1 MPGHFGRQ
9 GCAKP
14 FEHVIVGV
22 VRKRFELA
30 PSSSA
35 GHPCAEMTGDETAT
49 MRRQEAHDTA
59 ADDAGGDPSDARAI
73 TTEVVSTTEA
83 FLALAPVW
91 DEVVSD
97 TAAPNVFLTWAWLS
111 SWWECFETGTPWIVV
126 VRERETG
133 RVVGLA
139 PFFYQ
144 RVPRSGPVLSRQLAF
159 MGCTVGS
166 PDHLDVVARAGWE
179 VIVAAAVARRVLERR
194 PRWDVLRLEGMAA
207 QSLLVEQLLDRRRR
221 WPVLVWETPCP
232 WVALPPTWEEYVA
245 GLKRK
250 VRYNLRSRARRLERD
265 SELPVRFE
273 TVAQPEELPSALE
286 ALFALHQ
293 GRREID
299 EPGAFGDASKV
310 RFHRLVAERFLR
322 AGGLR
327 LSLLKVGDQT
337 LAAAYCL
344 RVGDVVS
351 FYQTGFDP
359 DWSKY
364 GPGAAIVAHA
374 IESAI
379 REGAREFDFLRG
391 DHAYKDQLAA
401 EVRQDRR
408 VLLADSLRGGVLVLA
423 YRMGRAIRDR
433 LKSRRRD

>member
-1 MPGHFGRQ
+1 M
-9 GCAKP
+9 
-14 FEHVIVGV
+14 
-22 VRKRFELA
+22 
-30 PSSSA
+30 S
-35 GHPCAEMTGDETAT
+35 GDDAAA
-49 MRRQEAHDTA
+49 MRGQEAHESA
-59 ADDAGGDPSDARAI
+59 AGDAPDARAI
-73 TTEVVSTTEA
+73 ATEVVTTTEA

-91 DEVVSD
+91 DEVVSA

-111 SWWECFETGTPWIVV
+111 SWWECFGTGTPWVVV
-126 VRERETG
+126 VRARDTG

-139 PFFYQ
+139 PFLYRQ
-144 RVPRSGPVLSRQLAF
+144 MPRSGPALSRELAF

-166 PDHLDVVARAGWE
+166 PDHLDVVARVGWE
-179 VIVAAAVARRVLERR
+179 AAVADAVVRCVLERR
-194 PRWDVLRLEGMAA
+194 PRWDLLRLDGMAA
-207 QSLLVEQLLDRRRR
+207 QSRLVEQLLDRRRR
-221 WPVLVWETPCP
+221 WPSLVWEVPCP
-232 WVALPPTWEEYVA
+232 WVALPPGWDDYVA

-250 VRYNLRSRARRLERD
+250 VRYNLRSRAHRLERE
-265 SELPVRFE
+265 SEQPVRFE
-273 TVAQPEELPSALE
+273 MVARPEELPGALE

-293 GRREID
+293 GRRETD

-310 RFHRLVAERFLR
+310 RFHQLVAERFLR

-364 GPGAAIVAHA
+364 GPGAAIVAYA

-391 DHAYKDQLAA
+391 DHAYKDQFAA
-401 EVRQDRR
+401 AVRQDLK
-408 VLLADSLRGGVLVLA
+408 VLMAGSLSGGVLVLA
-423 YRMGRAIRDR
+423 YRVARAVRER